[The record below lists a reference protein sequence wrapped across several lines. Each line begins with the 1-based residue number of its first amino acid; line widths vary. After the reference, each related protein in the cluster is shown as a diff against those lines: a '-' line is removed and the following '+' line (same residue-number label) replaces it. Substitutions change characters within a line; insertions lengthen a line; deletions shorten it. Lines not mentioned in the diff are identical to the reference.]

1 MHDVVGE
8 SVFDS
13 THSALMFA
21 FRFSTEQYGES
32 VLGRMQGRGCGSG
45 KGLVGMDGAGQ
56 AGMVLAE
63 LGRLEAIERAALVAR
78 FAQRCEPC
86 PCCGSAR
93 PTKLWSEAV
102 ALLASWCVPAV
113 VSNLRVRRELI
124 GKFFGQR
131 VEFKEVAERHGMN
144 RKTVAEHYALICR
157 RLKEL
162 EARVQ
167 VSADDALKAVGMVRA
182 VAA

>member
-1 MHDVVGE
+1 MIDCGG

-21 FRFSTEQYGES
+21 FRFSSEQYGES
-32 VLGRMQGRGCGSG
+32 VLGRLQGRGCGSG

-93 PTKLWSEAV
+93 PTRLWSEAV
-102 ALLASWCVPAV
+102 AVLASWCVPAV
-113 VSNLRVRRELI
+113 VTNLRVRRELI

-131 VEFKEVAERHGMN
+131 VEFTDLAQRHGMN
-144 RKTVAEHYALICR
+144 RKTVAEHHALICR

-162 EARVQ
+162 EARAQ
-167 VSADDALKAVGMVRA
+167 VSADDALKAVGMVQA
-182 VAA
+182 EAA

>member
-1 MHDVVGE
+1 MIDCGG

-21 FRFSTEQYGES
+21 FRFSSEQYGES
-32 VLGRMQGRGCGSG
+32 VLGRLQGRGCGSG

-63 LGRLEAIERAALVAR
+63 LGRLEAIEMAALVAR
-78 FAQRCEPC
+78 YAQRCEPC

-102 ALLASWCVPAV
+102 AVLASWCVPAV

-124 GKFFGQR
+124 GKFFGHR
-131 VEFKEVAERHGMN
+131 VEFTDLAQRHGMN
-144 RKTVAEHYALICR
+144 RKTVAEHHALICR